1 MVTGWTRIAGE
12 RRMLYS
18 PVGLRLVDD
27 LTGAAPVALVRA
39 ELDEQ
44 DAAGEWHETGI
55 QAVRS
60 FGDVLL
66 YPGLG
71 RSSAAATQPVRH
83 YRVRLISDSYVPDYF
98 ADFDGIEFDVFPYD
112 DDTPPL
118 VTATHPDD
126 VFLLPS
132 TSYPFPG
139 HIRVLR
145 GMVTD
150 ALDNPVAFAEVTE
163 GSRERVLTDTRGGF
177 ALPLRWPPI
186 VVALQ
191 IDAVDNRTGR
201 SGQITVTLPGDLSQ
215 GNTII
220 IT

>member
-1 MVTGWTRIAGE
+1 MTGWTPIAGE

-27 LTGAAPVALVRA
+27 LTGQAPSGPVRA

-44 DAAGEWHETGI
+44 DAGGGWHATGI
-55 QAVRS
+55 PTVRS
-60 FGDVLL
+60 LGDVLL

-71 RSSAAATQPVRH
+71 RSSHVAAQPVRH
-83 YRVRLISDSYVPDYF
+83 FRVRLISDLYVPDYL
-98 ADFDGIEFDVFPYD
+98 AVEDGIEFDAHPYD
-112 DDTPPL
+112 DETPPAVL
-118 VTATHPDD
+118 PANPED

-145 GMVTD
+145 GMVRD
-150 ALDNPVAFAEVTE
+150 ALNNPVAYAQVTE
-163 GSRERVLTDTRGGF
+163 GPRERVLTDSRGGF

-186 VVALQ
+186 VIVLQ

-201 SGQITVTLPGDLSQ
+201 SGQINVTLPGDLSQ
-215 GNTII
+215 GSTII

>member
-1 MVTGWTRIAGE
+1 MTGWTPIAGE
-12 RRMLYS
+12 RRLLYS
-18 PVGLRLVDD
+18 PVGLRLIDD
-27 LTGAAPVALVRA
+27 LTGTAPAGVIRA

-44 DAAGEWHETGI
+44 DAGGEWHLTGI
-55 QAVRS
+55 RAVRS

-71 RSSAAATQPVRH
+71 RSSHAAVQPVRH
-83 YRVRLISDSYVPDYF
+83 YRVRLISDWYVADYL
-98 ADFDGIEFDVFPYD
+98 ANDEGVPFDAHPYD
-112 DDTPPL
+112 DETPPA
-118 VTATHPDD
+118 VVPTHPED

-145 GMVTD
+145 GVVRD
-150 ALDNPVAFAEVTE
+150 ALNDPVPFVEVTE

-186 VVALQ
+186 VTALQ
-191 IDAVDNRTGR
+191 IDALDNRTGR
-201 SGQITVTLPGDLSQ
+201 SGQLNVTLPGDLSR